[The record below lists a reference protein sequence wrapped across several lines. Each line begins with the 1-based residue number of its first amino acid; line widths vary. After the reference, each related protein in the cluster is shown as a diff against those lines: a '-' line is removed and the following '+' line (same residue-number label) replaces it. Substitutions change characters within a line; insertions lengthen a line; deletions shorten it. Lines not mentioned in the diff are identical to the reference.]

1 MARFLKSNKEH
12 IGLSPD
18 SIQFRGEQKTE
29 RVFIQAYNYDSKTLV
44 EDGFD
49 EVEKLSAFINQ
60 GNSWINIYGLH
71 DTNVMQKV
79 SEVLDIESI
88 VISEILNT
96 HSRPRVVEYDNCLFV
111 SLKLIRI
118 LNEDDLLVDNENIV
132 FILKDKQLITFQ
144 ERRGDVFNPVRER
157 LKNPK
162 RKIRQLGSD
171 YLLFALLDVII
182 DNYSYAISC
191 FGELVEELDEKVLGT
206 VDNSMLADINHY
218 KIELIYLHKS
228 IVPCKEMVLNLIK
241 LESDYIEEE
250 KEIFFRELQSNIQ
263 QAIDSL
269 NNYKEILTNQLSI
282 YHTQVSSRLNDIMRV
297 LTIFSVV
304 FIPLTFIAGI
314 YGTNFEYIPE
324 LGFRQG
330 YPAMI
335 GVMVMIAIGMLVY
348 FKRKKWY

>member
-1 MARFLKSNKEH
+1 MARFLKSKKEF

-18 SIQFRGEQKTE
+18 SLQFRGEQKIENT
-29 RVFIQAYNYDSKTLV
+29 FIQVYNYDANNLN
-44 EDGFD
+44 EYGID
-49 EVEKLSAFINQ
+49 EVEKLSAQ
-60 GNSWINIYGLH
+60 TGEGHSWINIYGLH
-71 DTNVMQKV
+71 DTAIMQDV
-79 SEVLDIESI
+79 SKVLDIAPI

-111 SLKLIRI
+111 SLKLIRV
-118 LNEDDLLVDNENIV
+118 LDEDDLTVSTENIA

-144 ERRGDVFNPVRER
+144 ERKGDVFNPVRDR

-162 RKIRQLGSD
+162 KRIRQLGSD
-171 YLLFALLDVII
+171 YLLFALLDIII
-182 DNYSYAISC
+182 DNYSYVISR
-191 FGELVEELDEKVLGT
+191 FGELIEELDEKVLGN
-206 VDNSMLADINHY
+206 VDNSMLVAINRY

-241 LESDYIEEE
+241 SESEYINEE

-269 NNYKEILTNQLSI
+269 NNYKEILSNQLSI
-282 YHTQVSSRLNDIMRV
+282 YHTQVSSRLNEIMRV

-314 YGTNFEYIPE
+314 YGTNFQYIPE
-324 LGFRQG
+324 LGYKYA
-330 YPAMI
+330 YPLMI
-335 GVMVMIAIGMLVY
+335 GVMVLIAVGMLVY
-348 FKRKKWY
+348 FKRKKWF